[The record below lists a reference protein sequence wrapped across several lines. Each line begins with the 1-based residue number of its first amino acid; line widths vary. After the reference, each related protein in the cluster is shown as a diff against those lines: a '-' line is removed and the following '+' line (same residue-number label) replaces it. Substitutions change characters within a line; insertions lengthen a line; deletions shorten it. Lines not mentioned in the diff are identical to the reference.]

1 MAKKLII
8 TGVAALIII
17 MALCG
22 CGSSAKKPFQN
33 MPDINPKAESANKD
47 TVNVALYYCYN
58 GERLLASETR
68 AIEVPVN
75 DSLEAAVVRAII
87 AGPSAEM
94 DELSGLFWDGVK
106 LIRVDSNADI
116 FFVTLSE
123 EFITTTPAAAVL
135 DEPNTQERKKLAIY
149 SIVNTI
155 VEMGKFSRV
164 QVYVDRQGGVG
175 QRITLVEAGWSDEN
189 TTHLEPLPRNQSI
202 ILTPQ
207 NTLVQA
213 LDSYSKKDWT
223 RLYDFTAYMSKDGSI
238 KPDITDFS
246 AALAA
251 TGNVLDSFFVTDA
264 NVSLS
269 GQSAVVMLDYT
280 LSTREGDSVTR
291 SGIPVVLV
299 REHEIW
305 KLTYASL
312 VDVLINV
319 GYRYG

>member
-1 MAKKLII
+1 MAKKLLIS
-8 TGVAALIII
+8 GLAALILI
-17 MALCG
+17 ASG
-22 CGSSAKKPFQN
+22 CGSPPAKSPSLN
-33 MPDINPKAESANKD
+33 LPDINPRAESANKD
-47 TVNVALYYCYN
+47 TVNVALYFCYN

-68 AIEVPVN
+68 SIEVPVS
-75 DSLEAAVVRAII
+75 DSLEAAVIRALI
-87 AGPSAEM
+87 AGPSSER
-94 DELSGLFWDGVK
+94 DELGGLFWEGVR

-123 EFITTTPAAAVL
+123 EFITTVPTTTVL
-135 DEPNTQERKKLAIY
+135 DEPNVQERKKLAIY

-164 QVYVDRQGGVG
+164 QIYVDRQGGVG
-175 QRITLVEAGWSDEN
+175 QRITLAEAGWSTEN
-189 TTHLEPLPRNQSI
+189 TAHLEPLPRNQNI

-207 NTLVQA
+207 NTLIEA

-223 RLYDFTAYMSKDGSI
+223 RLYEFTAYMNKDGSI
-238 KPDITDFS
+238 KPDITEFS

-251 TGNVLDSFFVTDA
+251 TGNVLDSFQVTDA
-264 NVSLS
+264 NVSFS
-269 GQSAVVMLDYT
+269 GQSVVVMLDYT
-280 LSTREGDSVTR
+280 ISAREGDTITR
-291 SGIPVVLV
+291 TGIPVVLV

-319 GYRYG
+319 GYRNG

>member
-1 MAKKLII
+1 MAKKLIVI
-8 TGVAALIII
+8 CMAVMIII
-17 MALCG
+17 A
-22 CGSSAKKPFQN
+22 SACENNARTPQQN
-33 MPDINPKAESANKD
+33 LPDINPKAESANKD
-47 TVNVALYYCYN
+47 TANVALYYCYN

-68 AIEVPVN
+68 AIEVPVS
-75 DSLEAAVVRAII
+75 DSLEAAVIRALI
-87 AGPSAEM
+87 AGPSAERG
-94 DELSGLFWDGVK
+94 ELSGLFWEEVK

-123 EFITTTPAAAVL
+123 EFITTTPAKTVL
-135 DEPNTQERKKLAIY
+135 NEPDVQERKKLAIY

-164 QVYVDRQGGVG
+164 QIYVDRQGGVG
-175 QRITLVEAGWSDEN
+175 QRITLAEAGWSVED
-189 TTHLEPLPRNQSI
+189 TAHLEPLQRNQDI

-207 NTLVQA
+207 NTLIEA

-223 RLYDFTAYMSKDGSI
+223 RLYDFTAYMNKDGSV

-246 AALAA
+246 ATLAA
-251 TGNVLDSFFVTDA
+251 TGNVLDSFNVTDA
-264 NVSLS
+264 NVSYS
-269 GQSAVVMLDYT
+269 GQSVVVMLNYT
-280 LSTREGDSVTR
+280 ISAREGDLIERTS
-291 SGIPVVLV
+291 IPVVLV